1 MHLGGSKP
9 QIGFVPAERR
19 CTVVEAVIVSCQGV
33 GVQHTVVS
41 AAIAEVGAE
50 ADVVTEVGAGVE
62 AGAEVEAG
70 AGVEADAGAEAE
82 AEAGVGVEADAGVG
96 VDAGAGG
103 VLVKGSVG

>member
-9 QIGFVPAERR
+9 QIGFVPAEQRR
-19 CTVVEAVIVSCQGV
+19 IVVEAVIASCQGV
-33 GVQHTVVS
+33 DGQHTVVS

-62 AGAEVEAG
+62 AGAAVEAG
-70 AGVEADAGAEAE
+70 AGVEADAGVE
-82 AEAGVGVEADAGVG
+82 VGVEVEAGAGVG

-103 VLVKGSVG
+103 VLVKVSVG

>member
-1 MHLGGSKP
+1 VHLGGSKP

-50 ADVVTEVGAGVE
+50 VDVVTEVGAGVE

-82 AEAGVGVEADAGVG
+82 AGVGVEAGAGVG

>member
-82 AEAGVGVEADAGVG
+82 AGVGVEAGAGVG